1 MALREVYERSSE
13 RTLRGINILGA
24 AKRGPHF
31 TIPNMM
37 SAMHNLK
44 IYLMTNH
51 DDEWPKSCN
60 QDGHDKSTRQRCSGS
75 APGTTS
81 VASVPCPHRLL
92 N

>member
-1 MALREVYERSSE
+1 MFMNAAARENV
-13 RTLRGINILGA
+13 LGA
-24 AKRGPHF
+24 ATERAAAERAPHF
-31 TIPNMM
+31 TITHMM

-60 QDGHDKSTRQRCSGS
+60 QDSHDKSTRQRCSGS